1 MHLPYIFFLMIIK
14 EISYNKIR
22 SFEMMYG
29 ESNNPLFNFF
39 GFSFPDVNVCF
50 STDQSLHK
58 RPTTARKPCQ
68 HFHHEYKAKE
78 ASFLQKTP
86 PAK

>member
-1 MHLPYIFFLMIIK
+1 MIIK

-22 SFEMMYG
+22 SFEMI
-29 ESNNPLFNFF
+29 
-39 GFSFPDVNVCF
+39 FPDVNMCF

-68 HFHHEYKAKE
+68 HFHHECKAKE